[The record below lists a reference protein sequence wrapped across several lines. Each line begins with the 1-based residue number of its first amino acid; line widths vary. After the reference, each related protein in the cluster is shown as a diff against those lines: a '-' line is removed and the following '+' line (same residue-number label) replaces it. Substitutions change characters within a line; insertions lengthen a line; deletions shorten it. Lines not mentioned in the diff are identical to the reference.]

1 MHNNSREAHKW
12 AFLQTNL
19 HFSWI
24 TSKALFEVLLV
35 VEDQVNITSTL
46 FGLLLISLEGSV
58 FVSDC
63 SKLQGASGPTYFV
76 VTVSTS

>member
-1 MHNNSREAHKW
+1 M
-12 AFLQTNL
+12 FLQTNGVSSPKNL

-24 TSKALFEVLLV
+24 TSRAFSAVVLV